1 MAHPEWFHGQ
11 NELTA
16 GTHLNRVGVATSSCV
31 HSAQVSTRTKLTP
44 KMRLQWR
51 EGLETAMTITNLRA
65 KTSNDWT
72 PLRSCSALNMTHRC
86 LAVLTVTTT
95 GRDPVGNIHPSGGIV
110 LAAKENHREY
120 KKNEGHDLDVSEH
133 TEFRRHA
140 T

>member
-51 EGLETAMTITNLRA
+51 EGLETAMTIANLPA

-72 PLRSCSALNMTHRC
+72 PFRSCSALSMTHRC

-110 LAAKENHREY
+110 LAAKEDHRE
-120 KKNEGHDLDVSEH
+120 
-133 TEFRRHA
+133 
-140 T
+140 